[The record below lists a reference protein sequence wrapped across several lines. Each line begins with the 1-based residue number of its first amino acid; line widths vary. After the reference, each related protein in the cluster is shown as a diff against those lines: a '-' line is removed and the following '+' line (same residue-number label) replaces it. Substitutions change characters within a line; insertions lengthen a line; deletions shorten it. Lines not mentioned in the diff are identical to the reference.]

1 MIKINK
7 NLDNI
12 PESLNSQIT
21 NQRRNELIENG
32 KYVYERKYDERYKAD
47 DVKSILESIYHKKCA
62 YCEKNVGDSYYHI
75 EHYRP
80 KSIYYWIAYSW
91 DNLLLCCDKCNVN
104 KGDNFKTEGEKATF
118 NQESF
123 GDIHKLSQQYNEIE
137 KPKMIHPEF
146 EDVES
151 KLIFDEK
158 GNIKSEDE
166 RVQYTIKTCKLDRTS
181 ANDSRKK
188 ILDDLKRKHNC
199 KQFEYKFKN
208 DDERNGAIKGLI
220 FAFKE
225 DSENPEN
232 DYLAFRRWIIRNLR
246 YLMSLGD
253 KQT

>member
-1 MIKINK
+1 
-7 NLDNI
+7 
-12 PESLNSQIT
+12 
-21 NQRRNELIENG
+21 
-32 KYVYERKYDERYKAD
+32 
-47 DVKSILESIYHKKCA
+47 
-62 YCEKNVGDSYYHI
+62 
-75 EHYRP
+75 
-80 KSIYYWIAYSW
+80 
-91 DNLLLCCDKCNVN
+91 
-104 KGDNFKTEGEKATF
+104 
-118 NQESF
+118 
-123 GDIHKLSQQYNEIE
+123 
-137 KPKMIHPEF
+137 MIHPEF

-232 DYLAFRRWIIRNLR
+232 DYLAFRRWFIRNLR
-246 YLMSLGD
+246 YLISLGD

>member
-7 NLDNI
+7 NLSII
-12 PESLNSQIT
+12 PKSLTSETT
-21 NQRRNELIENG
+21 NQKRNEQIE
-32 KYVYERKYDERYKAD
+32 KHKHMKEYDERYKTD
-47 DVKSILESIYHKKCA
+47 DIKLALEKIYHKKCA
-62 YCEKNVGDSYYHI
+62 YCEQNVGDFYYHI

-80 KSIYYWIAYSW
+80 KDTYYWLAYSW
-91 DNLLLCCDKCNVN
+91 DNLLISCAKCNIAKSDHFDTTGAKVS
-104 KGDNFKTEGEKATF
+104 F
-118 NQESF
+118 NHESL
-123 GDIHKLSQQYNEIE
+123 GDIHKLSHRYNELE

-246 YLMSLGD
+246 YLISLGD